1 MKVDSIPYRAY
12 QDKIQS
18 VKGITLAAV
27 VVKFCSPS
35 CANMGLK
42 ILVRDARLPRLNIL
56 EHLRKFDGNFP
67 ALYSRSCN
75 KCRRYYF
82 WN

>member
-12 QDKIQS
+12 QDTIQS

-42 ILVRDARLPRLNIL
+42 ILVRDARLPPFNIL
-56 EHLRKFDGNFP
+56 EHKKFVGKFL
-67 ALYSRSCN
+67 ALYSR
-75 KCRRYYF
+75 
-82 WN
+82 

>member
-12 QDKIQS
+12 QDTIQS

-42 ILVRDARLPRLNIL
+42 ILVRDARLPPFLIYWNI
-56 EHLRKFDGNFP
+56 RKFDDNFLP
-67 ALYSRSCN
+67 YIRG
-75 KCRRYYF
+75 
-82 WN
+82 